1 MERIEYWQCLFKDKT
16 GLNQIFYGFVLKIL
30 ENESIGSVLL
40 HIVMPIS
47 IFRRHLNKQVF
58 EQSVKMGRLKFV

>member
-1 MERIEYWQCLFKDKT
+1 M
-16 GLNQIFYGFVLKIL
+16 LKIL
-30 ENESIGSVLL
+30 ENEGIGSTLL
-40 HIVMPIS
+40 HLVMLIS

>member
-1 MERIEYWQCLFKDKT
+1 
-16 GLNQIFYGFVLKIL
+16 VLKIL
-30 ENESIGSVLL
+30 ENESIGSALL